1 MKTILATL
9 FVSAALMGAAHAEM
23 ASGTLKSFDLVTGT
37 IVFEDGKTFAADM
50 DQMDGLDL
58 VPIKLGTMVNLTLND
73 GDKLVTDIRVA
84 K

>member
-1 MKTILATL
+1 MKTILTSL
-9 FVSAALMGAAHAEM
+9 FVSAALMGSAHAEM

-58 VPIKLGTMVNLTLND
+58 IPIKLGTMVNLTLND
-73 GDKLVTDIRVA
+73 ANKLVTDIRVA
-84 K
+84 N